1 VENECTRE
9 RHDLTFILDS
19 LENHVTKISRTLL
32 QQICVNTQNEIEIER
47 FWTTFLLTKHK

>member
-1 VENECTRE
+1 VEIECARE
-9 RHDLTFILDS
+9 RHNLTFILDN

-47 FWTTFLLTKHK
+47 FWTTFDSSFY